1 MAAVIM
7 MSSMNANAA
16 DRPRDKRSDRG
27 NRMERRMERR
37 MEPRREPRHPY
48 KHRYDIRGYEDRVRF
63 HNNRWHYHRDG
74 RWYSYDHYIAPSYY
88 YSQPLSK
95 FGKAVV
101 GAAVVGAVISALVS

>member
-7 MSSMNANAA
+7 MGSMNASAA
-16 DRPRDKRSDRG
+16 ERPRDKRNDRG
-27 NRMERRMERR
+27 YRMERR
-37 MEPRREPRHPY
+37 MEPRREHRQPN
-48 KHRYDIRGYEDRVRF
+48 KGRYDIRGYEDRVRF
-63 HNNRWHYHRDG
+63 HNNRWHYRRDG

-101 GAAVVGAVISALVS
+101 GAAVVGAVIGALVS